1 MGSLPVR
8 KEEPDR
14 FLKQQENKGVRK
26 GVGKVEGQEAAFIEG
41 TILAWKSRQMEL
53 QKIDPCAR
61 TYTESLDAYLPKVVG
76 AFLFLF
82 LLNYFSN
89 LSSIN
94 LCLLI

>member
-41 TILAWKSRQMEL
+41 TILAWKS
-53 QKIDPCAR
+53 
-61 TYTESLDAYLPKVVG
+61 
-76 AFLFLF
+76 
-82 LLNYFSN
+82 
-89 LSSIN
+89 
-94 LCLLI
+94 